1 MRLELEVLDGDNK
14 GKRLSLKNGLQLG
27 RQQGHGQDAFVF
39 ADSEM
44 ADLHAVVSLDSKKH
58 WNIECLAPNRMRL
71 GFEEVD
77 RATLIQGLVF
87 HLGQTGF
94 KVVEHVRAL
103 KNTNWVD
110 DFKEWLENN
119 PARPTS
125 TEVFFFLHPVRLSFT
140 QGPQY
145 EDVYTLSYGPRELGY
160 NSLDL
165 NLKDPASPQ
174 RVSRFFQIGDKA
186 YIENLCGDKA
196 TINGQPFDQH
206 VINNGDILRV
216 SSSTIELSILI

>member
-1 MRLELEVLDGDNK
+1 MRLELEVLDGDHK
-14 GKRLSLKNGLQLG
+14 GKRISLKNGLQLG
-27 RQQGHGQDAFVF
+27 RQQGYGQEAFAF
-39 ADSEM
+39 TDSEM
-44 ADLHAVVSLDSKKH
+44 AELHAVIALDSKKQ
-58 WNIECLAPNRMRL
+58 WNIECLAPSRMRL

-94 KVVEHVRAL
+94 KVVEHVRSL
-103 KNTNWVD
+103 KGTNWVE
-110 DFKEWLENN
+110 DFKDWLENN
-119 PARPTS
+119 PARQTS
-125 TEVFFFLHPVRLSFT
+125 TEIFFFLHPVRLSFT

-165 NLKDPASPQ
+165 NLKDPASPP
-174 RVSRFFQIGDKA
+174 RVARFFQIGDKA

-206 VINNGDILRV
+206 VINNGDFLRV